1 MTSMLY
7 DCVSASSKALIKNI
21 CSNTKATGRCFCNSK
36 VYLAVMNDPMDHAT
50 GIEKRELEQL
60 KAGNKDPWL
69 LDTVLKRGPG
79 TREQPNMIP
88 SAFDGRIVGCSCKGN
103 RFVNWMWL
111 EKGEPKRC
119 ECGYYF
125 QLKEIKPI

>member
-1 MTSMLY
+1 M
-7 DCVSASSKALIKNI
+7 ASLTII
-21 CSNTKATGRCFCNSK
+21 CS
-36 VYLAVMNDPMDHAT
+36 LAVQKAARKVICNAIRCISSTKICLAEMNDPMDHAT
-50 GIEKRELEQL
+50 GIEKRELEQW

-79 TREQPNMIP
+79 TKEQPTMIP

-111 EKGEPKRC
+111 EKGAPKRC
-119 ECGYYF
+119 ECGFYF
-125 QLKEIKPI
+125 QLKEVKPV

>member
-1 MTSMLY
+1 
-7 DCVSASSKALIKNI
+7 
-21 CSNTKATGRCFCNSK
+21 
-36 VYLAVMNDPMDHAT
+36 MNDPMDHAT
-50 GIEKRELEQL
+50 GIEKRELEQF
-60 KAGNKDPWL
+60 KSGNKDPWL

-79 TREQPNMIP
+79 TKEQPNMIP

-111 EKGEPKRC
+111 EKGAPKRC

-125 QLKEIKPI
+125 QLKEVKPI